1 MNLKKIVKLNVLFK
15 YFLEDMKLFLII
27 IIYIIII
34 IVLMRM
40 GIFSS
45 LAMG

>member
-1 MNLKKIVKLNVLFK
+1 MNLKKNVKFNVLFK

-45 LAMG
+45 LVMG